1 MTNKIFYPVLVLALT
16 LFGLQSCDPKPS
28 VKKPVVEAT
37 VPIVKAFDIPLDIS
51 TMIEMPKSSASTLRD
66 AQEHILYEGSLSWD
80 MSEIVNSSG
89 LSQAEIKSIRLD
101 KVTMECV
108 KPEGVDL
115 TLLAPIYLYAGQ
127 DYKLFAETNA
137 DSSRPNLLDLVLHE
151 KALIQYIKA
160 DRLPIRISTTRDKI
174 SDWPYG
180 DAPLHVTLTFYTTST
195 VRAK

>member
-1 MTNKIFYPVLVLALT
+1 MTNKKFYAILVLAFT
-16 LFGLQSCDPKPS
+16 LFALQSCDPKTPAR
-28 VKKPVVEAT
+28 KPVVEAT
-37 VPIVKAFDIPLDIS
+37 VPAVKTFDIPLDIS
-51 TMIEMPKSSASTLRD
+51 TMIEMPKGSASTLRE
-66 AQEHILYEGSLSWD
+66 AQEHILYEGLLSWD
-80 MSEIVNSSG
+80 LSEIVNSSG

-115 TLLAPIYLYAGQ
+115 TLFVPTYLYAGQ

-137 DSSRPNLLDLVLHE
+137 DTSRPNLLDLLLHE
-151 KALIQYIKA
+151 KDLVWYIKA
-160 DRLPIRISTTRDKI
+160 DQLPMRITTTRDKI

-180 DAPLHVTLTFYTTST
+180 DAPLHIALTLYTTST

>member
-1 MTNKIFYPVLVLALT
+1 MTKKIFYPVLVLALT
-16 LFGLQSCDPKPS
+16 LFGLQSCEPKTS

-37 VPIVKAFDIPLDIS
+37 VPTVKAFDIPLDIS

-66 AQEHILYEGSLSWD
+66 AQEHVLYEGSLSWD

-89 LSQAEIKSIRLD
+89 LSQAEIKSIKLD

-115 TLLAPIYLYAGQ
+115 TLFAPIYLYAGQ
-127 DYKLFAETNA
+127 DYKLFAETSA
-137 DSSRPNLLDLVLHE
+137 DSSRPNLLDLILHE
-151 KALIQYIKA
+151 KDLVQYIKA
-160 DRLPIRISTTRDKI
+160 DQLPMRITTTRDKI

-180 DAPLHVTLTFYTTST
+180 DAPLHITLTFYTTSK

>member
-1 MTNKIFYPVLVLALT
+1 MTNKIFYLVLVLAFM
-16 LFGLQSCDPKPS
+16 LFGLQSCEPKSS

-37 VPIVKAFDIPLDIS
+37 VPTVKTFDIPLDIS

-66 AQEHILYEGSLSWD
+66 AQEHVLYEDLLSWD
-80 MSEIVNSSG
+80 LSEIVNSSG
-89 LSQAEIKSIRLD
+89 LSQAEVKSIRLD

-115 TLLAPIYLYAGQ
+115 TLFVPTYLYAGQ
-127 DYKLFAETNA
+127 DYKLFAETKA
-137 DSSRPNLLDLVLHE
+137 DASRPNLLDLLLHE
-151 KALIQYIKA
+151 KDLVQYIKA
-160 DRLPIRISTTRDKI
+160 DQLPIRITTTRDKL

-180 DAPLHVTLTFYTTST
+180 DAPLHITLTLYTTST

>member
-16 LFGLQSCDPKPS
+16 LFGLQSCEPKTS

-37 VPIVKAFDIPLDIS
+37 VPTVKAFDIPLDIS

-66 AQEHILYEGSLSWD
+66 AQEHVLYEGSLSWD

-89 LSQAEIKSIRLD
+89 LSQAEIKSIKLD

-115 TLLAPIYLYAGQ
+115 TLFAPIYLYAGQ

-151 KALIQYIKA
+151 KDLIQYIKA
-160 DRLPIRISTTRDKI
+160 DQLPMRVSTTRDEI

-180 DAPLHVTLTFYTTST
+180 DAPLHVTLTLYTTST